1 MVLFT
6 SFSDDNLD
14 LNVLKDDIRYND
26 NNIDNYHAQAPSREK
41 DLRFSDVAFE
51 SPFSP
56 GFPGFKHSPE
66 KCPNID
72 FTPILVD
79 FYSHNINLYP
89 QNVISDSNIIDF
101 SSHNHFASIIFY
113 PVTKSYPKVSLRR
126 NRRGGLLADTAEL
139 VRFLSTF

>member
-51 SPFSP
+51 SPFPP

-89 QNVISDSNIIDF
+89 QNVISDFDNIDF
-101 SSHNHFASIIFY
+101 HPIII
-113 PVTKSYPKVSLRR
+113 
-126 NRRGGLLADTAEL
+126 LLAL
-139 VRFLSTF
+139 FFILLSNPLQR

>member
-14 LNVLKDDIRYND
+14 LNVLNDDISHND

-51 SPFSP
+51 SPFPP

-89 QNVISDSNIIDF
+89 QNVISDFDNIDF
-101 SSHNHFASIIFY
+101 HPIIILRALFF
-113 PVTKSYPKVSLRR
+113 SL
-126 NRRGGLLADTAEL
+126 
-139 VRFLSTF
+139 LSNPIQR